1 MSARPDQVFHEI
13 LARGFRGYPR
23 GIVNGF
29 VFAIFTVAFVWQGL
43 PHEFLLVWFAVGLAV
58 AAYRL
63 SIARAF
69 LRVQPTGPELN
80 RWGRKAAIGYGGTR
94 VLWGSLGGACIHFP
108 PHARAYI
115 LGRAFLNLPCSVPNM
130 PGT

>member
-1 MSARPDQVFHEI
+1 MSARPEQVFHEI

-43 PHEFLLVWFAVGLAV
+43 PHEFLLGWFAVGLAV

-69 LRVQPTGPELN
+69 LRGQPTGPERN
-80 RWGRKAAIGYGGTR
+80 RWGPQPARRHGGTR
-94 VLWGSLGGACIHFP
+94 PLLGT
-108 PHARAYI
+108 R
-115 LGRAFLNLPCSVPNM
+115 V
-130 PGT
+130 